1 MFFRRYISGN
11 EIGVEIL
18 NIAYVENE
26 LSIEHVEEMI
36 QDNENFKYWVDEYWS
51 EDDSIQPPNTE
62 ELFDDLNDYSNI

>member
-11 EIGVEIL
+11 EIGAEIL

-36 QDNENFKYWVDEYWS
+36 QDNENFKFWTDEYWS